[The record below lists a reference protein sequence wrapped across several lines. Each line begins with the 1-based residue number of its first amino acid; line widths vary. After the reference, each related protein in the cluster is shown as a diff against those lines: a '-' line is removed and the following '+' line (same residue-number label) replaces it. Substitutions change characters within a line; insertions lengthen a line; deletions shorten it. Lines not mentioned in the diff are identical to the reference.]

1 MRAPCSVWS
10 RVKVTTV
17 PIDPRRRPQ
26 EIEVGV
32 KVCSVP
38 DPEDAIQSWAIE
50 LHTESVAPES
60 DGTHKNLEP
69 DPAAPTEV
77 FSTEVAMHS
86 GALTHIKGRCLTVKG
101 ERFMKAVKVPE
112 ALVFMPGDRAHV
124 EIRVYR
130 ESDAPIPQP
139 SVEVFQEPDAAPSPV
154 PPVLGLGSSRS
165 VPAFSLGS
173 SRPVFA
179 LGSARPM
186 TANRMPTRPIGLFY

>member
-10 RVKVTTV
+10 RVKVITV
-17 PIDPRRRPQ
+17 PIDPRRKPQ

-38 DPEDAIQSWAIE
+38 DPEDAIQSWSVE

-60 DGTHKNLEP
+60 DGSHKGLEP
-69 DPAAPTEV
+69 DPTAPKEV
-77 FSTEVAMHS
+77 FSTEVAMYS

-101 ERFMKAVKVPE
+101 ESYMKAVKVPE
-112 ALVFMPGDRAHV
+112 FLVFLPGDRARV
-124 EIRVYR
+124 EVRVYR

-154 PPVLGLGSSRS
+154 PPGLGSSRS
-165 VPAFSLGS
+165 APASSLRS

-179 LGSARPM
+179 LGSSRPL
-186 TANRMPTRPIGLFY
+186 PTRPLGLFY